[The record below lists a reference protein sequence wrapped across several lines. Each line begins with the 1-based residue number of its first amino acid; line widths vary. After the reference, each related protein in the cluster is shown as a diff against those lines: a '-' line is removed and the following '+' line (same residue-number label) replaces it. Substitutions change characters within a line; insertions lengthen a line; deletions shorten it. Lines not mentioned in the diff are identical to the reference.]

1 MTLGHR
7 VNNNN
12 KIESN
17 KMKNTKQQIANER
30 KLVNSEKQLESAAI
44 LFACILGAGIIVL
57 LALAMG

>member
-17 KMKNTKQQIANER
+17 KMKKTKHIANEH
-30 KLVNSEKQLESAAI
+30 KLVNSEKQFESAAI